1 MKALLMKDCYVLWK
15 QIRLFVII
23 LLAFCLFNGS
33 FGSLFVVIWS
43 AMMPYTAMA
52 YDERSKWD
60 QLAAMMPYSVRDIVL
75 SKYALGW
82 LCMGC
87 ALVVCLA
94 AQGLAHL
101 ISPELLEL
109 APLSSYL
116 LGLLA
121 GVLILNITLPLFFR
135 FGVERG
141 RLTMFLLIILICG
154 ATGALTTV
162 PVSVAEGTL
171 SPAFQNTILAALALL
186 DVVTAAVSVPL
197 SMRLY
202 RARH

>member
-1 MKALLMKDCYVLWK
+1 MVL
-15 QIRLFVII
+15 
-23 LLAFCLFNGS
+23 
-33 FGSLFVVIWS
+33 
-43 AMMPYTAMA
+43 
-52 YDERSKWD
+52 
-60 QLAAMMPYSVRDIVL
+60 
-75 SKYALGW
+75 
-82 LCMGC
+82 
-87 ALVVCLA
+87 CLA
-94 AQGLAHL
+94 VQTLAR
-101 ISPELLEL
+101 L
-109 APLSSYL
+109 AGTDLDTVAPSGYL

-135 FGVERG
+135 FGVEKG

>member
-1 MKALLMKDCYVLWK
+1 MKALLMKDCCVLWK
-15 QIRLFVII
+15 QMRIFILI
-23 LLAFCLFNGS
+23 LLVFCLFNGS
-33 FGSLFVVIWS
+33 FGNLFVVIWS

-60 QLAAMMPYSVRDIVL
+60 QLAAMMPYSTRDIVL

-82 LCMGC
+82 LLMVC
-87 ALVVCLA
+87 AMVLCLA
-94 AQGLAHL
+94 VQTLAR
-101 ISPELLEL
+101 L
-109 APLSSYL
+109 AGTDLDTVAPSGYL